1 MGSVGCAKLWHGR
14 VWTQGSDWA
23 LLKHKDALRALVV
36 TFCLDDVLKRWALNS
51 GVASPEGNL
60 ATNAG
65 GDRSIQR
72 HAWTT

>member
-1 MGSVGCAKLWHGR
+1 ML
-14 VWTQGSDWA
+14 
-23 LLKHKDALRALVV
+23 LRALVV

-60 ATNAG
+60 AINAG